1 MCSWPCRASG
11 NRMRILLLFVLAE
24 LSVSLTAQSQ
34 DILARPLKA
43 VKTYRTNETAPVI
56 TGFFRCDSSSNIY
69 VQPYSKDRSA
79 AILKI
84 SADGSRTQRIQ
95 LSSVPE
101 LAQAQFIDFAV
112 TPRSEVFILAR
123 EPKTDV
129 AYVAH
134 FDGDGKHTGTI
145 PINYSINHFFQPSSL
160 AAFDAGEL
168 LISGNEYIVIS
179 GKPLARNNKGYSVPF
194 LGIFNQNGDLVRR
207 LNTLRGDLPV
217 SKEGPRSKAK
227 LAYDDAIM
235 SSMMEMGT
243 NGRVYLM
250 RKTRSGPVL
259 ALDAAG
265 SVVQV
270 IQLVPPPKGDL
281 TEVKVDDGQLLAVY
295 IQQPEDRRKESS
307 FELIL
312 KLVDLSTGTT
322 IATYSTS
329 EPDLGMGVAC
339 FHQGPSFTF
348 VGADGRTGFLTRVDV
363 EPTE

>member
-1 MCSWPCRASG
+1 M
-11 NRMRILLLFVLAE
+11 
-24 LSVSLTAQSQ
+24 Q
-34 DILARPLKA
+34 PLKA
-43 VKTYRTNETAPVI
+43 VKTYTTNETAPII

-79 AILKI
+79 GILKV
-84 SADGSRTQRIQ
+84 SSNGSRTQRIQ
-95 LSSVPE
+95 LSSVAE

-112 TPRSEVFILAR
+112 TPRSQVFILAR

-129 AYVAH
+129 AYVAR

-145 PINYSINHFFQPSSL
+145 RINYRFLQPSSL
-160 AAFDAGEL
+160 AAFDSGEL
-168 LISGNEYIVIS
+168 LISGSEFVLAS
-179 GKPLARNNKGYSVPF
+179 GNPSTPNKGYSVPF
-194 LGIFNQNGDLVRR
+194 LGIFNQNGDLIRR
-207 LNTLRGDLPV
+207 LNTLRGDLPA

-235 SSMMEMGT
+235 GSMMEMGAD
-243 NGRVYLM
+243 GRVYLM

-270 IQLVPPPKGDL
+270 VKLVPPPKGEL
-281 TEVKVDDGQLLAVY
+281 SEVKVDNGQLLAVY
-295 IQQPEDRRKESS
+295 IREPEDQKKASS

-312 KLVDLSTGTT
+312 RLVDLSTGQTV
-322 IATYSTS
+322 ATYSTDD
-329 EPDLGMGVAC
+329 PRLGMGVAC

-348 VGADGRTGFLTRVDV
+348 VGADGGTGHLTRVDV
-363 EPTE
+363 EPAE